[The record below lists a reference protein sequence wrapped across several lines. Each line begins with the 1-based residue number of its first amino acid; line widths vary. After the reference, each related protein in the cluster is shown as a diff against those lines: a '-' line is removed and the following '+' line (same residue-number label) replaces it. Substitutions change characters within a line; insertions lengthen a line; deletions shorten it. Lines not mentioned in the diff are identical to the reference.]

1 MGAEITPVIALA
13 FVGVLLLIV
22 FAFVSVLLWSEARRK
37 EREALYKTELLK
49 KLAETPGPGAD
60 AVLASLREEERR
72 KHDRKREWLTLG
84 GVLCAA
90 LGLAVLVA
98 YCIAPNIL
106 ADGVWTVGFVPLL
119 LGLALLGQAR
129 FVMARPAGRT

>member
-13 FVGVLLLIV
+13 FTAVLLMIV
-22 FAFVSVLLWSEARRK
+22 FAFVSVVIWTDGRRK
-37 EREALYKTELLK
+37 ERLALYRSELLK
-49 KLAETPGPGAD
+49 KLAETPGPGSD
-60 AVLASLREEERR
+60 AVLASLREEELR
-72 KHDRKREWLTLG
+72 KLSRKREWLTLG

-98 YCIAPNIL
+98 YYVAPNNL

-119 LGLALLGQAR
+119 LGLALLGHAR
-129 FVMARPAGRT
+129 FVMAKPPARA